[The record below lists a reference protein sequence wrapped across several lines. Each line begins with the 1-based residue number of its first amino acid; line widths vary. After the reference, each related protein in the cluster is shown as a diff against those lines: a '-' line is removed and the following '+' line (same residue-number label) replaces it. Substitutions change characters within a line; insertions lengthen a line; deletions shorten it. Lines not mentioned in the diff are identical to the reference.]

1 MWKPFFLFVGTDV
14 RIFAAVKPK
23 IVNEMMLNKTEFVI
37 SNLKGSYYKGWEKEK
52 LEECKELLRGMT
64 LEELRSVRHSRWMKE
79 DNALYPTLF
88 ELLYSNELQ
97 EVVRKL
103 NLMTTPELIK
113 ELRETKSSYKKDKI
127 PQILLERY
135 DSMEEKE
142 RKAALKILQKKE
154 LITK

>member
-1 MWKPFFLFVGTDV
+1 
-14 RIFAAVKPK
+14 
-23 IVNEMMLNKTEFVI
+23 MLNKIEFVF
-37 SNLKGSYYKGWEKEK
+37 SNLKVSYYKGWEEEK
-52 LEECKELLRGMT
+52 LEECKELLRGMS

-142 RKAALKILQKKE
+142 RKASFKILLKKG
-154 LITK
+154 LITNDKN

>member
-1 MWKPFFLFVGTDV
+1 
-14 RIFAAVKPK
+14 
-23 IVNEMMLNKTEFVI
+23 MLNKIEFVF
-37 SNLKGSYYKGWEKEK
+37 SNLKASYYKGWEEEK
-52 LEECKELLRGMT
+52 LEECKELLRGMS

-103 NLMTTPELIK
+103 NLMTTPELLK
-113 ELRETKSSYKKDKI
+113 ELRETRSSYKKDKI

-142 RKAALKILQKKE
+142 RKASFKILLKRG
-154 LITK
+154 LITND

>member
-1 MWKPFFLFVGTDV
+1 
-14 RIFAAVKPK
+14 
-23 IVNEMMLNKTEFVI
+23 MMLSKTEFVI
-37 SNLKGSYYKGWEKEK
+37 SNLKVSYYKGWEEEK
-52 LEECKELLRGMT
+52 LEECKELLRGMP
-64 LEELRSVRHSRWMKE
+64 LEELRSIRHSRWMKE

-103 NLMTTPELIK
+103 NLMTTSELIH

-135 DSMEEKE
+135 DTLEEKE
-142 RKAALKILQKKE
+142 RKTTFKILLKRG
-154 LITK
+154 LITNNQ